1 MRSSRFYY
9 YNDRTAETSWQKPK
23 AIILPLSKF
32 QLGQTG
38 ELRTKTV
45 SSPKNEHKSN
55 QLRLNSVGEV
65 ILKRDS
71 STQTHLTNRVCF
83 NAATQTNED
92 ESFSFSSYIDQFE
105 QMTGR
110 SNKSNLSNKSNFSNK
125 SSSNS
130 CFDTNCSK
138 SNCTSLK
145 HYLMNEAKFAGV
157 YDDKQYWHKN
167 NEVSDEDER
176 DRKRRLASRYRDD
189 PACSGDSSS
198 TDQDADDEDA
208 NDSDYF
214 AQQDRESLEDE
225 EEYDEET
232 NDDDMSNDNLDED
245 SSYSDDDLADY
256 FKNGDNLGLETKVRL
271 QRMLSAQLEKR
282 KRMSRNRS
290 AFKESK
296 FDQFDD
302 DDEEV
307 LNSINRFINN
317 KSKKDPNDLLETSS
331 FIFLNKSATFDS
343 TDDLETTSK
352 APAPLKRGSSK
363 RAGELD
369 SDQSLDLP
377 DHQATK
383 SSLNGS
389 HRMIVLPNASAIADK
404 AEVIDPSRNL
414 RDTLVSVSDL
424 LRKELPRKPKKDAK
438 KSEKKAKDDKNK
450 PKPPKRGNSLDSGS
464 LAKPVKKKAD
474 EKKAA
479 KNAQKNEELEKFAKE
494 NIKRHLKKGGL
505 NSVFKRKESLKGML
519 VWTKS
524 SIKQP
529 MIATLLNDNELKQEA
544 INCFQ
549 LIQTYCGDRE
559 LKPSELSRTNT
570 LNDSLNSGGGLAK
583 SLSSSDGLIKDAL
596 QSKEIAFKLIDCAI
610 TRGTNIKDEIFVQ
623 LCRQTTE
630 NPNETR

>member
-1 MRSSRFYY
+1 M
-9 YNDRTAETSWQKPK
+9 
-23 AIILPLSKF
+23 
-32 QLGQTG
+32 
-38 ELRTKTV
+38 
-45 SSPKNEHKSN
+45 
-55 QLRLNSVGEV
+55 

-83 NAATQTNED
+83 NAATQTNDD
-92 ESFSFSSYIDQFE
+92 ETRDSSFSFSSYIDQFE
-105 QMTGR
+105 QMTSR
-110 SNKSNLSNKSNFSNK
+110 SNKSNLSGKSNFSNK

-157 YDDKQYWHKN
+157 YDDKQYWRKN

-176 DRKRRLASRYRDD
+176 ERKRYSTNRSRYLDD
-189 PACSGDSSS
+189 GHCANSGDSSS

-214 AQQDRESLEDE
+214 ANQDRESLEDE
-225 EEYDEET
+225 NEDEDEET
-232 NDDDMSNDNLDED
+232 NDDMSNDNLDEED

-282 KRMSRNRS
+282 KRMSKTRS
-290 AFKESK
+290 AFKDPK
-296 FDQFDD
+296 QFDQFDDELYD

-307 LNSINRFINN
+307 LNSINRFIN
-317 KSKKDPNDLLETSS
+317 KGKKDPNDYLETSS

-343 TDDLETTSK
+343 TDDPNESSNAGK
-352 APAPLKRGSSK
+352 APAPLKRISSQQ
-363 RAGELD
+363 RGELD
-369 SDQSLDLP
+369 SDQSDQLP

-389 HRMIVLPNASAIADK
+389 HRLIVLPNASAIADK
-404 AEVIDPSRNL
+404 AEVIDPTRNL

-438 KSEKKAKDDKNK
+438 KKEKSKDDKNK
-450 PKPPKRGNSLDSGS
+450 PKPPKRGNSLDSNS
-464 LAKPVKKKAD
+464 LAKPVKSKSAN
-474 EKKAA
+474 EKKSGPA
-479 KNAQKNEELEKFAKE
+479 KNEELEKFAKE

-559 LKPSELSRTNT
+559 LKPNELSRTST
-570 LNDSLNSGGGLAK
+570 LNDSLNTGGLSK
-583 SLSSSDGLIKDAL
+583 SLSSSDGLLSKDAL
-596 QSKEIAFKLIDCAI
+596 QNKEIAFKLIDCAI
-610 TRGTNIKDEIFVQ
+610 SRGTHIKDEIFVQ

-630 NPNETR
+630 NPNEAR